1 MMNREELIQKVKDL
15 IGEGNVEKAQQFV
28 EDHKDDLGDYAE
40 KAKDL
45 ITNFNPDDFAKQAKD
60 IADDAKAAANE
71 PDGIVDK
78 IKDLFG
84 KN

>member
-1 MMNREELIQKVKDL
+1 MMNKEELIQKVKDL

-28 EDHKDDLGDYAE
+28 EDHKDELGEYAE

-45 ITNFNPDDFAKQAKD
+45 ITNFNPDDFAQQAKD
-60 IADDAKAAANE
+60 MANDAKAAANE